1 MSRPRCLLSLLVALV
16 VALPIGAGAQ
26 EASEPTEAQFKLYE
40 EGSEAFRAGEFR
52 KAVDLFEASLHLGE
66 LNITYLNLGR
76 SHFKLGE
83 CPEAARAYEAARKAP
98 WIAQPSPSAVRAKID
113 EYVADLATCPGSVTV
128 RCKVPDALRA
138 KLSVRVGSSGPHTC
152 SGGPIMVP
160 PGTVKV
166 IAVGGPEPMEQS
178 VEVVAMEN
186 VEVVFTG
193 GGAKAEVKKSAIKP
207 KKGKIR
213 RRKGKMVLSQP
224 EPEAGSL
231 LLSLSL
237 GTTIGG
243 SFKDDVAGTAGG
255 SNADASADLT
265 ETAAFVVG
273 GTLEWRLVSVL
284 SVGLAGWYLPAIA
297 FDASN
302 QGTNVGADG
311 EFSEFD
317 LNGVVRFNLGL
328 ETYNFYLVGEGGLSI
343 LTPPS
348 GAAEEFDTPFVGLNY
363 GLGLGI
369 IYTLTPGLKIAT
381 ETRYQ
386 HVETTRT
393 ISSDSFDLTQNL
405 AGSRLLLTVGF
416 MLGG

>member
-1 MSRPRCLLSLLVALV
+1 
-16 VALPIGAGAQ
+16 
-26 EASEPTEAQFKLYE
+26 
-40 EGSEAFRAGEFR
+40 
-52 KAVDLFEASLHLGE
+52 
-66 LNITYLNLGR
+66 
-76 SHFKLGE
+76 
-83 CPEAARAYEAARKAP
+83 
-98 WIAQPSPSAVRAKID
+98 
-113 EYVADLATCPGSVTV
+113 
-128 RCKVPDALRA
+128 
-138 KLSVRVGSSGPHTC
+138 
-152 SGGPIMVP
+152 MVP